1 MPVYDYTAL
10 DGKGKTLSGIVD
22 ADSPAGAR
30 QKLRAAG
37 NYPVAVREVSNLSAQ
52 RAESSLF
59 KCFQRV
65 KPAEIAMMTRQLG
78 TLMTAGFPLV
88 AALDALIPQTRS
100 PRLKNQMT
108 RIKDAIVGGSSLSDA
123 LAEISGTFSPL
134 YISMVRAGESSGT
147 MELVLERL
155 AEMIEKQQMVKQ
167 RITSAMTYPVFMT
180 IIGAGILLFLITY
193 IVPTI
198 AGLFADMK
206 QVLPAPTRILIGI
219 SQALKL
225 WWWLIPIGIIL
236 MVLSIR
242 YVRGTVSGRHTL
254 DKALLLQPII
264 GDFLRKLSAAR
275 IARTLG
281 LLLENGV
288 SLLSALE
295 IVKNIAGNGCIAD
308 AIEAAAN
315 QVRQGQGLAGSLDA
329 TRQFPPLFIQMIQV
343 GEQSGALES
352 LLKKVAD
359 LFENE
364 VESALMRMAS
374 LLEPV
379 MILIMGVMVGFIVLS
394 ICLPIFE
401 MNQLIH

>member
-1 MPVYDYTAL
+1 MPIYEYTAL
-10 DGKGKTLSGIVD
+10 DVKGNTLSGIVD
-22 ADSPAGAR
+22 ADSPAVAR

-37 NYPVAVREVSNLSAQ
+37 NYPVAVREAISLSAQ
-52 RAESSLF
+52 QPKQYF
-59 KCFQRV
+59 KRFRRV
-65 KPAEIAMMTRQLG
+65 RHSELAIMTRQLG

-88 AALDALIPQTRS
+88 AALDALIPQIRS
-100 PRLKNQMT
+100 PQLKNQLT
-108 RIKDAIVGGSSLSDA
+108 RIKDAIVGGSSFSQA
-123 LAEISGTFSPL
+123 LATASNTFSPL
-134 YISMVRAGESSGT
+134 YINMIQAGESSGT
-147 MELVLERL
+147 MELVLDRL
-155 AEMIEKQQMVKQ
+155 AGMIEKQQQVTQ

-180 IIGAGILLFLITY
+180 LVGAGILLFLLTY

-219 SQALKL
+219 SQLLKI
-225 WWWLIPIGIIL
+225 WWWFIPIGVTGAFL
-236 MVLSIR
+236 CFRHIR
-242 YVRGTVSGRHTL
+242 NTVSGRHAI
-254 DKALLLQPII
+254 DRALLSLPVM

-275 IARTLG
+275 LARTLG

-295 IVKNIAGNGCIAD
+295 MVKNIAGNALIAD
-308 AIEAAAN
+308 AVEEAAKKV
-315 QVRQGQGLAGSLDA
+315 QQGQGLAGSLDA
-329 TRQFPPLFIQMIQV
+329 TRQFPGLFIQMIQV
-343 GEQSGALES
+343 GEQSGALEN

-401 MNQLIH
+401 MNQLIQ

>member
-1 MPVYDYTAL
+1 MPVYEYTVL
-10 DGKGKTLSGIVD
+10 DVKGNTLSGIVD

-37 NYPVAVREVSNLSAQ
+37 NYPVAVREAASLSVQ
-52 RAESSLF
+52 QSTLF
-59 KCFQRV
+59 FKRFRRIRHSDL
-65 KPAEIAMMTRQLG
+65 AIMTRQLG

-100 PRLKNQMT
+100 PQLKNQLT
-108 RIKDAIVGGSSLSDA
+108 RIKDAIVGGSSFSQALSTD
-123 LAEISGTFSPL
+123 SNTFSPL
-134 YISMVRAGESSGT
+134 YINMIQAGESSGT
-147 MELVLERL
+147 MELVLDRL
-155 AEMIEKQQMVKQ
+155 AEMIEKQQQIAQ

-206 QVLPAPTRILIGI
+206 QVLPAPTRILIAV
-219 SQALKL
+219 SQILKS
-225 WWWLIPIGIIL
+225 WWWVFPIAIVFFIL
-236 MVLSIR
+236 GFQRIR
-242 YVRGTVSGRHTL
+242 NTISGRHAI
-254 DKALLLQPII
+254 DRGLLSLPVM
-264 GDFLRKLSAAR
+264 GEFLRKLSAAR
-275 IARTLG
+275 LARTLG

-295 IVKNIAGNGCIAD
+295 IVKNVSGNALIAD
-308 AIEAAAN
+308 AVEASAN
-315 QVRQGQGLAGSLDA
+315 MVRQGQGLAGSLDA
-329 TRQFPPLFIQMIQV
+329 TRQFPSLFIQMIQV

-364 VESALMRMAS
+364 VESAMMRMAS

-401 MNQLIH
+401 MNQLIR

>member
-1 MPVYDYTAL
+1 MPVYEYTAL
-10 DGKGKTLSGIVD
+10 DGKGNTLSGIVD

-37 NYPVAVREVSNLSAQ
+37 NYPVAVREAASLSAQ
-52 RAESSLF
+52 HPTLF
-59 KCFQRV
+59 FKRFRRV
-65 KPAEIAMMTRQLG
+65 RHSELAIMTRQLG

-100 PRLKNQMT
+100 SLLKNQLT
-108 RIKDAIVGGSSLSDA
+108 RIKDAIVGGSSFSQALSMVP
-123 LAEISGTFSPL
+123 TFSPL
-134 YISMVRAGESSGT
+134 YINMIQAGESSGT
-147 MELVLERL
+147 MELVLDRL
-155 AEMIEKQQMVKQ
+155 AEMIEKQQQVVQ

-180 IIGAGILLFLITY
+180 LIGAGILLFLITY

-219 SQALKL
+219 SQLLKL
-225 WWWLIPIGIIL
+225 WWWLIPIAIVFLIL
-236 MVLSIR
+236 SYHR
-242 YVRGTVSGRHTL
+242 VRNTVSGRHAIDRTL
-254 DKALLLQPII
+254 LSLPIL

-275 IARTLG
+275 LARTLG

-288 SLLSALE
+288 SLLTALE
-295 IVKNIAGNGCIAD
+295 IVKNIAGNVLIAD
-308 AIEAAAN
+308 AVESAAKK
-315 QVRQGQGLAGSLDA
+315 VRQGQGLAVSLDA
-329 TRQFPPLFIQMIQV
+329 TRQFPALFIQMIQV

-401 MNQLIH
+401 MNQLIR

>member
-1 MPVYDYTAL
+1 MPVYEYSAL
-10 DGKGKTLSGIVD
+10 DLKGNTLSGIVD
-22 ADSPAGAR
+22 ADSPSAAK
-30 QKLRAAG
+30 QKIRAAG
-37 NYPVAVREVSNLSAQ
+37 NYPVAVKEAVSLSAQ
-52 RAESSLF
+52 HANFPLF
-59 KCFQRV
+59 KRFRRV
-65 KPAEIAMMTRQLG
+65 KPSEIAMMTRQLG

-100 PRLKNQMT
+100 PHLKNQLT
-108 RIKDAIVGGSSLSDA
+108 RIKDAIVGGSSLSEA
-123 LAEISGTFSPL
+123 LGEIPGTFPPL
-134 YISMVRAGESSGT
+134 YINMIRAGESSGT
-147 MELVLERL
+147 MELVLDRL
-155 AEMIEKQQMVKQ
+155 AELIEKQQQVVQ
-167 RITSAMTYPVFMT
+167 RITSAMTYPIFMT
-180 IIGAGILLFLITY
+180 LIGAGILLFLITY

-198 AGLFADMK
+198 AGLFADMR
-206 QVLPAPTRILIGI
+206 QVLPAPTRILIWI
-219 SQALKL
+219 SQLLKR
-225 WWWLIPIGIIL
+225 WWWLIPIGITLLIL
-236 MVLSIR
+236 CVGH
-242 YVRGTVSGRHTL
+242 VRNTVSGRL
-254 DKALLLQPII
+254 AIDRSLLSLPVM

-295 IVKNIAGNGCIAD
+295 IVKNIAGNVLIAD
-308 AIEAAAN
+308 AVEAAAN
-315 QVRQGQGLAGSLDA
+315 KVRQGQGLAGSLDA
-329 TRQFPPLFIQMIQV
+329 TRQFPALFIQMIQV

-401 MNQLIH
+401 MNQLIQ

>member
-1 MPVYDYTAL
+1 MPVYEYTAL
-10 DGKGKTLSGIVD
+10 DDKGNTRSGIVD

-37 NYPVAVREVSNLSAQ
+37 NYPVAVKESVSLSGRRSTQ
-52 RAESSLF
+52 FF
-59 KCFQRV
+59 KRFRRV
-65 KPAEIAMMTRQLG
+65 RNSELAIMTRQLG

-100 PRLKNQMT
+100 PQLKNQLT
-108 RIKDAIVGGSSLSDA
+108 RIKDAIVGGSSFSQA
-123 LAEISGTFSPL
+123 LAMDSNTFSPL
-134 YISMVRAGESSGT
+134 YINMIQAGESSGT
-147 MELVLERL
+147 MELVLDRL
-155 AEMIEKQQMVKQ
+155 AEMIEKQQQITQ
-167 RITSAMTYPVFMT
+167 RVTSAMTYPVFMT
-180 IIGAGILLFLITY
+180 LIGAGILLFLISY

-206 QVLPAPTRILIGI
+206 QVLPAPTRMLIAASQIL
-219 SQALKL
+219 KR
-225 WWWLIPIGIIL
+225 WWWGIPIAIACVI
-236 MVLSIR
+236 LSIQR
-242 YVRGTVSGRHTL
+242 VRNTISGRHAI
-254 DKALLLQPII
+254 DRGLLSLPVV
-264 GDFLRKLSAAR
+264 GEFLRKLSAAR
-275 IARTLG
+275 LARTLG

-288 SLLSALE
+288 SLLAALD
-295 IVKNIAGNGCIAD
+295 IVKNIAGNVLIAD
-308 AIEAAAN
+308 AVEAAAN
-315 QVRQGQGLAGSLDA
+315 KVRQGQGLAGSLDA
-329 TRQFPPLFIQMIQV
+329 TRQFPALFIQMIQV

-364 VESALMRMAS
+364 VETALMRMAS

>member
-1 MPVYDYTAL
+1 MPVYEYTAL
-10 DGKGKTLSGIVD
+10 DVKGNTLSGIVD

-37 NYPVAVREVSNLSAQ
+37 YYPVAVREAVSLSVQ
-52 RAESSLF
+52 QSTLF
-59 KCFQRV
+59 FKRFRRV
-65 KPAEIAMMTRQLG
+65 GHSELAIMTRQLG

-100 PRLKNQMT
+100 PQLKNQLT
-108 RIKDAIVGGSSLSDA
+108 RIKDAIVGGSSLSQA
-123 LAEISGTFSPL
+123 LSTVSNTFSPL
-134 YISMVRAGESSGT
+134 YINMIQAGESSGT
-147 MELVLERL
+147 MELVLDRL
-155 AEMIEKQQMVKQ
+155 AEMIEKQQQVTQ
-167 RITSAMTYPVFMT
+167 RVTSAMTYPIFMT
-180 IIGAGILLFLITY
+180 LIGAGILLFLITY

-206 QVLPAPTRILIGI
+206 QVLPAPTRILIAV
-219 SQALKL
+219 SQILKL
-225 WWWLIPIGIIL
+225 WWWLIPIVIICIIL
-236 MVLSIR
+236 GFQR
-242 YVRGTVSGRHTL
+242 FRNTASGRYAI
-254 DKALLLQPII
+254 DRALLSLPIM

-275 IARTLG
+275 LARTLG

-295 IVKNIAGNGCIAD
+295 IVKNIAGNVLIAN
-308 AIEAAAN
+308 AVEAAAN
-315 QVRQGQGLAGSLDA
+315 KVRQGQGLAGSLGE
-329 TRQFPPLFIQMIQV
+329 TRQFPSLFIQMIQV

-401 MNQLIH
+401 MNQLIR

>member
-1 MPVYDYTAL
+1 MPVYEYTAL
-10 DGKGKTLSGIVD
+10 DVKGDTLSGIVD
-22 ADSPAGAR
+22 ADSPAAAR
-30 QKLRAAG
+30 QKIRAAG
-37 NYPVAVREVSNLSAQ
+37 NYPVAVREAANLSAQ
-52 RAESSLF
+52 HADSPFF
-59 KCFQRV
+59 KRFLRV
-65 KPAEIAMMTRQLG
+65 KPSEIAMMTRQLG
-78 TLMTAGFPLV
+78 TLMNAGFPLV

-100 PRLKNQMT
+100 LLLKNQLT
-108 RIKDAIVGGSSLSDA
+108 RIKDAIVGGCSFSEA
-123 LAEISGTFSPL
+123 LGKIPGAFSPL
-134 YISMVRAGESSGT
+134 YINMIQAGESSGT
-147 MELVLERL
+147 MELVLDRL
-155 AEMIEKQQMVKQ
+155 AEMIEKQQQVMQ

-180 IIGAGILLFLITY
+180 LIGAGILLFLITY

-198 AGLFADMK
+198 SGLFADMK
-206 QVLPAPTRILIGI
+206 QVLPVPTRILIGI
-219 SQALKL
+219 SQVLKL
-225 WWWLIPIGIIL
+225 WWWLIPIG
-236 MVLSIR
+236 LSIVIVC
-242 YVRGTVSGRHTL
+242 VRHARNTVSGRHAIDGTL
-254 DKALLLQPII
+254 LRLPVM

-295 IVKNIAGNGCIAD
+295 IVKNIAGNVHIAD
-308 AIEAAAN
+308 AVESAAN
-315 QVRQGQGLAGSLDA
+315 KVRQGQGLAGSLDA
-329 TRQFPPLFIQMIQV
+329 TRQFPDLFIQMIQV

-364 VESALMRMAS
+364 VEFALMRMAS

-401 MNQLIH
+401 MNQLIR

>member
-1 MPVYDYTAL
+1 MPVYEYTAL
-10 DGKGKTLSGIVD
+10 DVKGNTLSGIVD
-22 ADSPAGAR
+22 ADSPASAR

-37 NYPVAVREVSNLSAQ
+37 NYPVAVREAASLSAQ
-52 RAESSLF
+52 QSPRFF
-59 KCFQRV
+59 KRFRRV
-65 KPAEIAMMTRQLG
+65 RQSELAIMTRQLG

-100 PRLKNQMT
+100 LQLKNQLT
-108 RIKDAIVGGSSLSDA
+108 RIKDAIVGGSSFSQALSTVP
-123 LAEISGTFSPL
+123 TFPPL
-134 YISMVRAGESSGT
+134 YINMIQAGESSGT
-147 MELVLERL
+147 MELVLDRL
-155 AEMIEKQQMVKQ
+155 AEMIEKQQQVTQ

-180 IIGAGILLFLITY
+180 LIGAGILLFLITY

-198 AGLFADMK
+198 AALFSDMK
-206 QVLPAPTRILIGI
+206 QVLPVPTRILIAA
-219 SQALKL
+219 SQILKL
-225 WWWLIPIGIIL
+225 WWWVIPIAIIFI
-236 MVLSIR
+236 VLSFQR
-242 YVRGTVSGRHTL
+242 VRNAESGRHAI
-254 DKALLLQPII
+254 DGILLSLPVL

-295 IVKNIAGNGCIAD
+295 IVKNIAGNVRIAG
-308 AIEAAAN
+308 AVEAAAN
-315 QVRQGQGLAGSLDA
+315 KVRQGQGLAGSLNA
-329 TRQFPPLFIQMIQV
+329 TGQFPALFIQMIQV

-352 LLKKVAD
+352 LLKKLSD

-364 VESALMRMAS
+364 VETALMRMAA

-401 MNQLIH
+401 MNQLIR

>member
-1 MPVYDYTAL
+1 MPVYEYTAL
-10 DGKGKTLSGIVD
+10 DVKGNTLSGIVD

-37 NYPVAVREVSNLSAQ
+37 NYPVAVREAISLSAQ
-52 RAESSLF
+52 QSTLF
-59 KCFQRV
+59 FKRLRRV
-65 KPAEIAMMTRQLG
+65 RQSELAIMTRQLG

-100 PRLKNQMT
+100 PQLKNQLT
-108 RIKDAIVGGSSLSDA
+108 RIKDVIVGGSSFSQALSTV
-123 LAEISGTFSPL
+123 SNTFSPL
-134 YISMVRAGESSGT
+134 YINMIQAGESSGT
-147 MELVLERL
+147 MELVLDRL
-155 AEMIEKQQMVKQ
+155 AEMIEKQQQIAQ
-167 RITSAMTYPVFMT
+167 RVTSAMTYPVFMT
-180 IIGAGILLFLITY
+180 LIGAGIMLFLITY

-206 QVLPAPTRILIGI
+206 QVLPVPTRILIAA
-219 SQALKL
+219 SQILKL
-225 WWWLIPIGIIL
+225 WWWLIPIAIVIIIL
-236 MVLSIR
+236 GFQR
-242 YVRGTVSGRHTL
+242 VRNTVSGRYAI
-254 DKALLLQPII
+254 DSALLSLPIM
-264 GDFLRKLSAAR
+264 GNFLRKLSAAR
-275 IARTLG
+275 LARTLG

-295 IVKNIAGNGCIAD
+295 IVKNIAGNVLIAD
-308 AIEAAAN
+308 AVEAAAN
-315 QVRQGQGLAGSLDA
+315 KVRQGQGLAGSLGA
-329 TRQFPPLFIQMIQV
+329 TRQFPALFIQMIQV

-352 LLKKVAD
+352 LLKKVAN

-374 LLEPV
+374 LLEPI

-401 MNQLIH
+401 MNQLIR

>member
-1 MPVYDYTAL
+1 MPVYEYTAL
-10 DGKGKTLSGIVD
+10 NVKGDTLSGIVD

-37 NYPVAVREVSNLSAQ
+37 NYPVAVKEAVSLSVQ
-52 RAESSLF
+52 QSTLF
-59 KCFQRV
+59 FKRFRRIRN
-65 KPAEIAMMTRQLG
+65 AEIAIMTRQLG
-78 TLMTAGFPLV
+78 TLMAAGFPLV

-100 PRLKNQMT
+100 PQLKNQLT
-108 RIKDAIVGGSSLSDA
+108 RIKDAIVGGSSFSQA
-123 LAEISGTFSPL
+123 ISAVSNTFSPL
-134 YISMVRAGESSGT
+134 YINMIQAGESSGT
-147 MELVLERL
+147 MELVLDRL
-155 AEMIEKQQMVKQ
+155 AEMIEKQQQVTQ
-167 RITSAMTYPVFMT
+167 RVTSAMTYPVFMT
-180 IIGAGILLFLITY
+180 LIGAGILMFLITY

-198 AGLFADMK
+198 AGLFSDMK

-219 SQALKL
+219 SELLKL
-225 WWWLIPIGIIL
+225 WWWIIPIAIAFFIL
-236 MVLSIR
+236 TIQRVRNTITGRRAIDRTLLS
-242 YVRGTVSGRHTL
+242 L
-254 DKALLLQPII
+254 PIM

-288 SLLSALE
+288 TLLSALE
-295 IVKNIAGNGCIAD
+295 IVKNIAGNVLIAD
-308 AIEAAAN
+308 AVEAAAN
-315 QVRQGQGLAGSLDA
+315 KVRQGQGLAVSLDA
-329 TRQFPPLFIQMIQV
+329 DRQFPSLFIQMIQV

-364 VESALMRMAS
+364 VETALMRMAS
-374 LLEPV
+374 LLEPI

-401 MNQLIH
+401 MNQLIR

>member
-275 IARTLG
+275 ITRTLG

>member
-1 MPVYDYTAL
+1 MPVYEYTAL
-10 DGKGKTLSGIVD
+10 DAKGNSHSGIVD

-37 NYPVAVREVSNLSAQ
+37 SYPVAVREADSQPTRQSALFFRRFRRVSQSELA
-52 RAESSLF
+52 
-59 KCFQRV
+59 V
-65 KPAEIAMMTRQLG
+65 MTRQLG
-78 TLMTAGFPLV
+78 TLMSAGFPLV

-100 PRLKNQMT
+100 PQLKNQLT
-108 RIKDAIVGGSSLSDA
+108 RIKDAIVGGSSLSQA
-123 LAEISGTFSPL
+123 LSRVSNTFSPL
-134 YISMVRAGESSGT
+134 YINMIQAGESSGT
-147 MELVLERL
+147 MELVLDRL
-155 AEMIEKQQMVKQ
+155 AETIEKQQQVMQ

-180 IIGAGILLFLITY
+180 LIGAGILLFLITY

-219 SQALKL
+219 SEFLKL
-225 WWWLIPIGIIL
+225 WWWLIPIAIVCI
-236 MVLSIR
+236 VLGFQR
-242 YVRGTVSGRHTL
+242 VRNTKTGRHAI
-254 DKALLLQPII
+254 DRALLSLPVM

-275 IARTLG
+275 LARTLG

-295 IVKNIAGNGCIAD
+295 IVKDVAGNVLISEAV
-308 AIEAAAN
+308 EAAAN
-315 QVRQGQGLAGSLDA
+315 KVRQGQGLAGSLDA
-329 TRQFPPLFIQMIQV
+329 AGRFPSLFIQMIQI
-343 GEQSGALES
+343 GEQSGALEG
-352 LLKKVAD
+352 LLRKVAD

-379 MILIMGVMVGFIVLS
+379 MILVMGVMVGFIVLS

-401 MNQLIH
+401 MNQLIQ

>member
-1 MPVYDYTAL
+1 MPVYEYTAL
-10 DGKGKTLSGIVD
+10 DVKGNTLSGIVD
-22 ADSPAGAR
+22 AESPAGAR

-37 NYPVAVREVSNLSAQ
+37 NYPVAVKEAVRLSVQ
-52 RAESSLF
+52 QSTLF
-59 KCFQRV
+59 FKRFRRV
-65 KPAEIAMMTRQLG
+65 RHSELAIMTRQLG

-100 PRLKNQMT
+100 PLLKNQLT
-108 RIKDAIVGGSSLSDA
+108 RIKDDIVGGSSLSHA
-123 LAEISGTFSPL
+123 LSTVSNTFSPL
-134 YISMVRAGESSGT
+134 YINMIQAGESSGT
-147 MELVLERL
+147 MELVLDRL
-155 AEMIEKQQMVKQ
+155 AEMIEKQQQVTQ
-167 RITSAMTYPVFMT
+167 RVTSAMTYPVFMT
-180 IIGAGILLFLITY
+180 LIGAGILLFLITY

-219 SQALKL
+219 SRLLQR
-225 WWWLIPIGIIL
+225 WWWLIPIAI
-236 MVLSIR
+236 VLFIPSFQR
-242 YVRGTVSGRHTL
+242 LRNTVSGRHAIDRTL
-254 DKALLLQPII
+254 LSLPIL

-275 IARTLG
+275 LARTLG
-281 LLLENGV
+281 LLLGNGV

-295 IVKNIAGNGCIAD
+295 IVKNIAGNVLIAD
-308 AIEAAAN
+308 AVEAAAEK
-315 QVRQGQGLAGSLDA
+315 VRQGQGLAGSLEA
-329 TRQFPPLFIQMIQV
+329 TRQFPALFIQMIQV
-343 GEQSGALES
+343 GEQSGALEN

-364 VESALMRMAS
+364 VETALMRMAS

-401 MNQLIH
+401 MNQLIK

>member
-1 MPVYDYTAL
+1 MPVYEYTAL
-10 DGKGKTLSGIVD
+10 DGRGNTLSGIVD

-37 NYPVAVREVSNLSAQ
+37 NYPVAVTEAASLSVQ
-52 RAESSLF
+52 QSTLF
-59 KCFQRV
+59 FKRFRRV
-65 KPAEIAMMTRQLG
+65 RHSELAIMTRQLG

-100 PRLKNQMT
+100 PLLKNQLT
-108 RIKDAIVGGSSLSDA
+108 RIKDAIVGGSSFSQALSTD
-123 LAEISGTFSPL
+123 SNTFSPL
-134 YISMVRAGESSGT
+134 YINMIQAGESSGT
-147 MELVLERL
+147 MELVLDRL
-155 AEMIEKQQMVKQ
+155 AEMIEKQQQVTQ

-180 IIGAGILLFLITY
+180 LIGAGILLFLITY

-198 AGLFADMK
+198 AALFADMK
-206 QVLPAPTRILIGI
+206 QVLPAPTRILIAA
-219 SQALKL
+219 SQILKL
-225 WWWLIPIGIIL
+225 WWWVFPIAIAFFIL
-236 MVLSIR
+236 SFQRLRNTI
-242 YVRGTVSGRHTL
+242 SGRHAIDRGML
-254 DKALLLQPII
+254 SLPVM
-264 GDFLRKLSAAR
+264 GEFLRKLSAAR
-275 IARTLG
+275 LARTLG

-295 IVKNIAGNGCIAD
+295 IVKNIAGNVIIAD
-308 AIEAAAN
+308 AVEAAAN
-315 QVRQGQGLAGSLDA
+315 KVRQGQGLAGSLDA
-329 TRQFPPLFIQMIQV
+329 TRQFPSLFIQMIQV

-352 LLKKVAD
+352 MLKKVAD

>member
-1 MPVYDYTAL
+1 MPVYEYTAL
-10 DGKGKTLSGIVD
+10 DVRGNTLSGIVD

-37 NYPVAVREVSNLSAQ
+37 NYPVAVTEAASLSVQ
-52 RAESSLF
+52 QSTLF
-59 KCFQRV
+59 FKRFRRV
-65 KPAEIAMMTRQLG
+65 RHSELAIMTRQLG

-100 PRLKNQMT
+100 PLLKNQLT
-108 RIKDAIVGGSSLSDA
+108 RIKDAIVGGSSFSQALSTD
-123 LAEISGTFSPL
+123 SNTFSPL
-134 YISMVRAGESSGT
+134 YINMIQAGESSGT
-147 MELVLERL
+147 MELVLDRL
-155 AEMIEKQQMVKQ
+155 AEMIEKQQQVTQ

-180 IIGAGILLFLITY
+180 LIGAGILLFLITY

-198 AGLFADMK
+198 AALFADMK
-206 QVLPAPTRILIGI
+206 QVLPAPTRILIAA
-219 SQALKL
+219 SQILKL
-225 WWWLIPIGIIL
+225 WWWVFPIAIAFFIL
-236 MVLSIR
+236 SFQRLRNTI
-242 YVRGTVSGRHTL
+242 SGRHAIDRGML
-254 DKALLLQPII
+254 SLPIM
-264 GDFLRKLSAAR
+264 GEFLRKLSAAR
-275 IARTLG
+275 LARTLG

-295 IVKNIAGNGCIAD
+295 IVKNIAGNVIIAD
-308 AIEAAAN
+308 AVEAAAN
-315 QVRQGQGLAGSLDA
+315 KVRQGQGLAGSLDA
-329 TRQFPPLFIQMIQV
+329 TRQFPSLFIQMIQV

-352 LLKKVAD
+352 MLKKVAD

-401 MNQLIH
+401 MNQLIR

>member
-1 MPVYDYTAL
+1 MPVYEYTAL
-10 DGKGKTLSGIVD
+10 DVRGNTLSGIVD

-37 NYPVAVREVSNLSAQ
+37 NYPVAVTEAVSLSVQ
-52 RAESSLF
+52 QSTLF
-59 KCFQRV
+59 FKRFRRV
-65 KPAEIAMMTRQLG
+65 RHSELAIMTRQLG

-100 PRLKNQMT
+100 PLLKNQLT
-108 RIKDAIVGGSSLSDA
+108 RIKDAIVGGSSFSQALSTD
-123 LAEISGTFSPL
+123 SNTFSPL
-134 YISMVRAGESSGT
+134 YINMIQAGESSGT
-147 MELVLERL
+147 MELVLDRL
-155 AEMIEKQQMVKQ
+155 AEMIEKQQQVTQ

-180 IIGAGILLFLITY
+180 LIGAGILLFFITY

-198 AGLFADMK
+198 AALFADMK
-206 QVLPAPTRILIGI
+206 QVLPAPTRILIAA
-219 SQALKL
+219 SQILKL
-225 WWWLIPIGIIL
+225 WWWVFPIAIAFFIL
-236 MVLSIR
+236 SFQRLRNTI
-242 YVRGTVSGRHTL
+242 SGRHAI
-254 DKALLLQPII
+254 DKGMLSLPVM
-264 GDFLRKLSAAR
+264 GEFLRKLSAAR
-275 IARTLG
+275 LARTLG

-295 IVKNIAGNGCIAD
+295 IVKNIAGNVIIAD
-308 AIEAAAN
+308 AVEAAAN
-315 QVRQGQGLAGSLDA
+315 KVRQGQGLAGSLDA
-329 TRQFPPLFIQMIQV
+329 TRQFPSLFIQMIQV

-352 LLKKVAD
+352 MLKKVAD

-401 MNQLIH
+401 MNQLIR

>member
-1 MPVYDYTAL
+1 MPVYEYSAL
-10 DGKGKTLSGIVD
+10 DVKGNTLSGIVD
-22 ADSPAGAR
+22 ADSPAAAR

-37 NYPVAVREVSNLSAQ
+37 NYPVAVKEAANPSAQ
-52 RAESSLF
+52 HGDSLLF
-59 KCFQRV
+59 KRFRRV
-65 KPAEIAMMTRQLG
+65 RPSEIAMMTRQLG

-100 PRLKNQMT
+100 PHLKNQLT
-108 RIKDAIVGGSSLSDA
+108 RIKDAIVGGSSLSEA
-123 LAEISGTFSPL
+123 LGEIPGAFSPL
-134 YISMVRAGESSGT
+134 YINMVRAGESSGT
-147 MELVLERL
+147 MELVLDRL
-155 AEMIEKQQMVKQ
+155 AELIEKQHQVMQ
-167 RITSAMTYPVFMT
+167 RITSAMTYPIFMT
-180 IIGAGILLFLITY
+180 LIGAGILLFLITY

-206 QVLPAPTRILIGI
+206 QVLPLPTRVLIGT
-219 SQALKL
+219 SNVLKL
-225 WWWLIPIGIIL
+225 WWWLIPICITIL
-236 MVLSIR
+236 ILGFR
-242 YVRGTVSGRHTL
+242 HVRSTVSGRYAIDRML
-254 DKALLLQPII
+254 ISLPLV

-295 IVKNIAGNGCIAD
+295 IVKNIAGNVLIAD
-308 AIEAAAN
+308 AVEAASI
-315 QVRQGQGLAGSLDA
+315 QVRQGRGLAMSLDA
-329 TRQFPPLFIQMIQV
+329 ARQFPALFIQMIQV

-359 LFENE
+359 LFETE

-374 LLEPV
+374 LLEPI

-401 MNQLIH
+401 MNQLIQ